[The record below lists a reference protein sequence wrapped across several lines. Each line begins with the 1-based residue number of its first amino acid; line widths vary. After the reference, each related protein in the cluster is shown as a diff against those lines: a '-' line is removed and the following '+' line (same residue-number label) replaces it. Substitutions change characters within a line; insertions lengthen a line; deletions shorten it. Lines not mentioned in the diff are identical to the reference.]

1 MSRDSE
7 IKAGWLSFWIVTQ
20 EQALRLLSNI
30 RQHQRSRDLV
40 RKPGS
45 IRCLLRSSRGRHMS
59 WNSNSEPMTNVSSK
73 SVINPDANAEE
84 AHEIDCGR

>member
-1 MSRDSE
+1 MATWFTTDLHLGHSNIIDYCGRPFANVDAMSR
-7 IKAGWLSFWIVTQ
+7 
-20 EQALRLLSNI
+20 ALI
-30 RQHQRSRDLV
+30 DTFADDAPDPEPPQRPCRDD
-40 RKPGS
+40 
-45 IRCLLRSSRGRHMS
+45 MS